1 MTAFHRST
9 LVRASVVALLA
20 AGGIAAA
27 AAPVLAAE
35 EADLALVPLSYN
47 LAKGVTEAKSK
58 PFKFSVDN
66 TRSKE
71 DAKGVSYTVDTSKL
85 KTNKVRV
92 VVPDGCRV
100 NGKKFTC
107 RLGDLAA
114 GTSEDFGIP
123 VFSTGGKGAAGTL
136 VVTIR
141 SATEDPNE
149 EDNKVEHDITVTE
162 PGYDLTSWVQDVN
175 ANVVVNGVN
184 GDDPDLRPVR
194 PGETVPVDWAVYNDG
209 SRKATGLAYVLTLP
223 AGVTFDT
230 LPDTCTTQ
238 TFGVTQALCQD
249 DGAVIRPG
257 DYYTAD
263 IKVTVGKDVTEPVLR
278 VGELVAH
285 GLDAAAGKPEE
296 QPRRANTA
304 QRKAFTEIDEG
315 DNQAIFDVFVDLAV
329 DPTPTPTPTA
339 TPTGSPTPTPTVTP
353 TPTPTVT
360 PMPTPT
366 VTPTESPT
374 PTPTVTPTESPTPTA
389 TPTESPTPTPTPTVT
404 PTETPT
410 PTPTPTAT
418 PTESPTPTVTPTATV
433 SPTVTPTATVSPT
446 ATPTGTASPTVTP
459 TATVSPTVTAT
470 PTPIPSSTTTPGTTV
485 SPGTGGGPAGGG
497 SGGGGLPVTG
507 VQVGLI
513 GGIGVVILLVGGAL
527 LVLTRRRKVVLV
539 SPADEKST
547 D

>member
-20 AGGIAAA
+20 AGGIAAV

-58 PFKFSVDN
+58 PFKFTVDN

-123 VFSTGGKGAAGTL
+123 IFSTGGKGAAGTL

-149 EDNKVEHDITVTE
+149 EDNRVEHDITVTE

-238 TFGVTQALCQD
+238 TFGVAQALCQD

-296 QPRRANTA
+296 QPRRASTA
-304 QRKAFTEIDEG
+304 QRSAFTEVDEG
-315 DNQAIFDVFVDLAV
+315 DNQAIFDVFVDQTV
-329 DPTPTPTPTA
+329 DPT
-339 TPTGSPTPTPTVTP
+339 
-353 TPTPTVT
+353 
-360 PMPTPT
+360 PTPT

-374 PTPTVTPTESPTPTA
+374 PTPTVTPTESPTPTPTA
-389 TPTESPTPTPTPTVT
+389 TPTESPTPTPTAT

-410 PTPTPTAT
+410 PTPTA
-418 PTESPTPTVTPTATV
+418 
-433 SPTVTPTATVSPT
+433 
-446 ATPTGTASPTVTP
+446 
-459 TATVSPTVTAT
+459 TAT
-470 PTPIPSSTTTPGTTV
+470 PTPSPSGTTTPGTTV
-485 SPGTGGGPAGGG
+485 SPSSGGGSAGGG

-513 GGIGVVILLVGGAL
+513 GGIGAIILLVGGAL
-527 LVLTRRRKVVLV
+527 LVLTRRRKVVVV

>member
-20 AGGIAAA
+20 AGGIAAV

-123 VFSTGGKGAAGTL
+123 IFSSGGRGAAGTL

-149 EDNKVEHDITVTE
+149 DDNKVQHDITVTE

-238 TFGVTQALCQD
+238 TFGVVQALCQD

-263 IKVTVGKDVTEPVLR
+263 IRVTVGKNVTEPVLR

-315 DNQAIFDVFVDLAV
+315 DNQAIFDVFVDQAV
-329 DPTPTPTPTA
+329 D
-339 TPTGSPTPTPTVTP
+339 
-353 TPTPTVT
+353 
-360 PMPTPT
+360 
-366 VTPTESPT
+366 
-374 PTPTVTPTESPTPTA
+374 
-389 TPTESPTPTPTPTVT
+389 PTPTPTPTVT

-410 PTPTPTAT
+410 PTPTVTPTVTPTPTPTPTVT
-418 PTESPTPTVTPTATV
+418 PTETPTPTVTPTETPTPTSTVTPTETPTPTPTVTPTETPTPTPTVTPTVTPTPTETPTPTVTPTKTPTVTPTPTPTPTETPTVTPTATV
-433 SPTVTPTATVSPT
+433 NPTA
-446 ATPTGTASPTVTP
+446 
-459 TATVSPTVTAT
+459 TAT
-470 PTPIPSSTTTPGTTV
+470 PTPIPSGTTTPGTTV
-485 SPGTGGGPAGGG
+485 SPGAGGGSAGGG

-513 GGIGVVILLVGGAL
+513 GGIGVIILLVGGAL

-539 SPADEKST
+539 SPTDEKST

>member
-20 AGGIAAA
+20 AGGVAAV

-58 PFKFSVDN
+58 PFKFTVDN

-71 DAKGVSYTVDTSKL
+71 DAKGVSYVVDTSKL
-85 KTNKVRV
+85 DSGKVRV
-92 VVPDGCRV
+92 VVPDGCKV
-100 NGKKFTC
+100 NGEKFTC
-107 RLGDLAA
+107 RLGDLPA

-123 VFSTGGKGAAGTL
+123 IFSIGGRGAAGAL
-136 VVTIR
+136 VVNIR
-141 SATEDPNE
+141 STTDDPNK
-149 EDNKVEHDITVTE
+149 EDNRVKHDITVTE

-175 ANVVVNGVN
+175 ANVVVNGVS

-194 PGETVPVDWAVYNDG
+194 PGETVPVDWAIYNDG

-230 LPDTCTTQ
+230 LPDTCTAQ
-238 TFGVTQALCQD
+238 TFGVAQALCQD

-263 IKVTVGKDVTEPVLR
+263 IKVTVGKDVKEPVLR

-285 GLDAAAGKPEE
+285 GLDAAAGQPEEKPE
-296 QPRRANTA
+296 RASSA
-304 QRKAFTEIDEG
+304 QRKTFTEVDEG
-315 DNQAIFDVFVDLAV
+315 DNQAIFDVFVDQAV
-329 DPTPTPTPTA
+329 D
-339 TPTGSPTPTPTVTP
+339 PTPTPTVTP
-353 TPTPTVT
+353 TGS
-360 PMPTPT
+360 PTPT
-366 VTPTESPT
+366 VTPTQ
-374 PTPTVTPTESPTPTA
+374 
-389 TPTESPTPTPTPTVT
+389 SPTPTPTPTVT

-410 PTPTPTAT
+410 PTPTVT
-418 PTESPTPTVTPTATV
+418 PTETPTPTPTVTPTETPTPT
-433 SPTVTPTATVSPT
+433 PTVTPTE
-446 ATPTGTASPTVTP
+446 TPTPTPTVTP
-459 TATVSPTVTAT
+459 TE
-470 PTPIPSSTTTPGTTV
+470 STTTPGTTV
-485 SPGTGGGPAGGG
+485 SPGTGGGSAGGG

-513 GGIGVVILLVGGAL
+513 GGIGVIILLVGGAL
-527 LVLTRRRKVVLV
+527 LVLSRRRKVVLV